1 MLNETE
7 PQFPSEY
14 KGKEEA
20 TCISQ
25 DATQK
30 KKMGIHMWNSFKIE
44 KHF

>member
-30 KKMGIHMWNSFKIE
+30 KKNGNTYVEF
-44 KHF
+44 FQN